1 MKDTKRTLVTVMN
14 HKGFNKNYA
23 TLGSVRLSITDGDTF
38 REHLIES
45 TEDWVETDSNGCLS
59 ALEVFKEP
67 RPYTADFV
75 VRNKEV
81 KDLSNYDLFAIIKEN
96 IVDERIKPLFEE
108 FTDRYTEIQKK
119 LYSLKS
125 KHLNCYSEQD
135 LLMAMQFAVNDI
147 TGRKLRTTVL
157 EIMVEDFLKEKENDT
172 QEKAR

>member
-1 MKDTKRTLVTVMN
+1 MKETKRTLVTVMN

-23 TLGSVRLSITDGDTF
+23 TLGSVRLSITEGDTF

-45 TEDWVETDSNGCLS
+45 TEDWVETDSNGCIS

-96 IVDERIKPLFEE
+96 IADERIKPLFEE

-125 KHLNCYSEQD
+125 KQSDCYTEAD
-135 LLMAMQFAVNDI
+135 LWDAMKFASLDV
-147 TGRKLRTTVL
+147 TGRKVRPAYLDVL
-157 EIMVEDFLKEKENDT
+157 VEDFLKERNKSDL
-172 QEKAR
+172 